1 MAVELIVEPSLLSV
15 PAGLMEIYHGIG
27 LPWNM
32 AVVIILYTCISSRM
46 SRYVFIRYT
55 CIEIV
60 WLCKTT
66 LSLDLVHL
74 KLVSFC
80 HPLP

>member
-46 SRYVFIRYT
+46 SRYVFIR
-55 CIEIV
+55 
-60 WLCKTT
+60 CKRI
-66 LSLDLVHL
+66 
-74 KLVSFC
+74 
-80 HPLP
+80 